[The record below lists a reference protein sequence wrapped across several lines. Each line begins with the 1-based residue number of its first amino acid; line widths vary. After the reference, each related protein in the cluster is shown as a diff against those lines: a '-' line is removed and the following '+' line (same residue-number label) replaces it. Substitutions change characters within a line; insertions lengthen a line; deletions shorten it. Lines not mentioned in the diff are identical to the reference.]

1 MFLVHVCKYEI
12 EFNFIYSL
20 LISVDFYYMDIL
32 WIFINVQGFNIKKK
46 KRNVHVCF
54 RCFTLYEVQVPL

>member
-46 KRNVHVCF
+46 EEKCSCMF
-54 RCFTLYEVQVPL
+54 